1 MILTTG
7 SKQEQPLKIFLR
19 IGFAL
24 SVELLSLTFLPS
36 TNHQT
41 GIRTGW
47 AITSSPFFFELV
59 MRRYRQALS
68 RERCIEVLERGTSGV
83 LSLIDSSGLP
93 YGVPLNYVLRAGTIY
108 FHSIGVGRKIDAIAL
123 HNRASFT
130 VIDQDQIDSG
140 RYTSLFV
147 SVIAEGTIARIEG
160 EEWITAFDA
169 LCCKYSADRPLAE
182 RQAKVSACTK
192 AIGLKLTI
200 SSMTGKEAKELA
212 GVSYP

>member
-1 MILTTG
+1 MNRIKTLLLASSASTLMLAAAGAAMAQDAPAAQDPADAEVEEIVVVGSQIRGASTTA
-7 SKQEQPLKIFLR
+7 
-19 IGFAL
+19 AL
-24 SVELLSLTFLPS
+24 P
-36 TNHQT
+36 
-41 GIRTGW
+41 
-47 AITSSPFFFELV
+47 
-59 MRRYRQALS
+59 
-68 RERCIEVLERGTSGV
+68 VL
-83 LSLIDSSGLP
+83 
-93 YGVPLNYVLRAGTIY
+93 N
-108 FHSIGVGRKIDAIAL
+108 
-123 HNRASFT
+123 
-130 VIDQDQIDSG
+130 IDQDQIDSG

-160 EEWITAFDA
+160 EEWLAAFDA